1 MRLVAMLAL
10 TLVMIGCRPAPPPAP
25 PPPPAEPTV
34 KAPMLFVHRVTFSGQ
49 TLSSIAK
56 WYTGDA
62 SNWRQMVD
70 PVNTGLTECCARLK
84 VGRVI
89 YVPRD
94 LVTQTKAMPLPKTQ
108 TRPAKPL
115 VKDEAKPEAEKAEEP
130 AKDEPE
136 KAEEPKAEPTAAP
149 KPSKE
154 ADEAELPDDAP
165 PAKAEPTAAPEPPA
179 AGEDEEIL
187 GPR

>member
-1 MRLVAMLAL
+1 MRWTVAMLAL
-10 TLVMIGCRPAPPPAP
+10 LVVLGCRPAPPPAP
-25 PPPPAEPTV
+25 PPPPPEPTKV
-34 KAPMLFVHRVTFSGQ
+34 PELFVHRITFSGQ

-89 YVPRD
+89 YLPRD
-94 LVTQTKAMPLPKTQ
+94 LVTQTKAMPLPKTE

-115 VKDEAKPEAEKAEEP
+115 VKDVGKTEP
-130 AKDEPE
+130 A
-136 KAEEPKAEPTAAP
+136 KAEEPKAEPTEVP

-154 ADEAELPDDAP
+154 AEESELPDDAP
-165 PAKAEPTAAPEPPA
+165 PPKVEPTAKPEPTAPE
-179 AGEDEEIL
+179 EDEEIL

>member
-1 MRLVAMLAL
+1 MRRIVAMLAL
-10 TLVMIGCRPAPPPAP
+10 LVMLGCRPAPPPAP
-25 PPPPAEPTV
+25 PPPPPAEPT
-34 KAPMLFVHRVTFSGQ
+34 KTPELFIHRINFSGQ

-89 YVPRD
+89 YIPRD
-94 LVTQTKAMPLPKTQ
+94 LVTQTKSMPLPRTE

-115 VKDEAKPEAEKAEEP
+115 VKG
-130 AKDEPE
+130 
-136 KAEEPKAEPTAAP
+136 EPKAEPAKAEAP
-149 KPSKE
+149 KAEPTEVPQPSKE

-165 PAKAEPTAAPEPPA
+165 PPKAEPTAKPEPTAAPEPA
-179 AGEDEEIL
+179 AEEEDEEIL

>member
-10 TLVMIGCRPAPPPAP
+10 TLVMLGCRPAPPPAP
-25 PPPPAEPTV
+25 SPPPPAEPTKV
-34 KAPMLFVHRVTFSGQ
+34 PELFVHRVTFSGQ

-89 YVPRD
+89 YIPRD
-94 LVTQTKAMPLPKTQ
+94 LVTQTKAMPPPKTQ

-115 VKDEAKPEAEKAEEP
+115 VKDEPKA
-130 AKDEPE
+130 EPE
-136 KAEEPKAEPTAAP
+136 KAEEPKAEPTEEP

-165 PAKAEPTAAPEPPA
+165 PPKAQPTAVPEPTEAPEPTAEE
-179 AGEDEEIL
+179 EDEEIL

>member
-10 TLVMIGCRPAPPPAP
+10 TLVMLGCRPAPPPAP

-34 KAPMLFVHRVTFSGQ
+34 KAPLLFVHRVNFSGQ

-70 PVNTGLTECCARLK
+70 PVNSGLTECCARLK

-89 YVPRD
+89 YIPRD
-94 LVTQTKAMPLPKTQ
+94 LVTQTKAMPPPKTQ

-115 VKDEAKPEAEKAEEP
+115 VKDEPKPDA
-130 AKDEPE
+130 E
-136 KAEEPKAEPTAAP
+136 KAEEPKAEPTEVL

-154 ADEAELPDDAP
+154 AEEAELPDDAP
-165 PAKAEPTAAPEPPA
+165 PAKAEPTAVPEPPA
-179 AGEDEEIL
+179 AEEDEEIL